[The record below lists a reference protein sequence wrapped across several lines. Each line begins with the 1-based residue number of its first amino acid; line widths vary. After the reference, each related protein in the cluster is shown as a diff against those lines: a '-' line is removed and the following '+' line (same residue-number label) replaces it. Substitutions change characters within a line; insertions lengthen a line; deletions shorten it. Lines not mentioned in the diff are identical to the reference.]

1 MFVNTNIVSAQKYEV
16 HPMTNIHISGMI
28 ILHSFVFSEEN
39 FSSSFISIY
48 LFLLICIK
56 ISIKLY

>member
-48 LFLLICIK
+48 LLICIK